1 MHPHP
6 VLSGS
11 YSSSVRTTDFCHDY
25 QQNFCAVQVRAG
37 EVLPEGIAR
46 VASDLVATADRA
58 VRGALHCLQELAAL
72 VGGASLIKT
81 VPVIPEMMLRLLTSS
96 APPTAKAASI
106 VIEELARGCSVDEAS
121 IWVPSLVRVL
131 CRLDDSESRR
141 RLGEMLLPRLQE
153 CAPLLWSE
161 LWRVLRALRAG
172 HAGGDGGNAAAAPD
186 CTESG
191 IGGSIE
197 ASDATVVLLML
208 SKAAGHRGGVDLGF
222 DLHAWTDVVHH
233 VRPDVRCDAFSCLCE
248 TGTLDRVR

>member
-1 MHPHP
+1 M
-6 VLSGS
+6 
-11 YSSSVRTTDFCHDY
+11 
-25 QQNFCAVQVRAG
+25 
-37 EVLPEGIAR
+37 
-46 VASDLVATADRA
+46 ASDLVATAERA

-81 VPVIPEMMLRLLTSS
+81 VPHLPETMLRLLTSS

-106 VIEELARGCSVDEAS
+106 VIEELARGCSADEAS
-121 IWVPSLVRVL
+121 VWVQPLVRVL

-141 RLGEMLLPRLQE
+141 RVGEMLLPRLQE

-161 LWRVLRALRAG
+161 LWRALRALRAG
-172 HAGGDGGNAAAAPD
+172 HSDGGGGDAAAAPD
-186 CTESG
+186 STEPG
-191 IGGSIE
+191 AAGSSE

-222 DLHAWTDVVHH
+222 DLHAWTAVVLH

-248 TGTLDRVR
+248 TGTLDHVR